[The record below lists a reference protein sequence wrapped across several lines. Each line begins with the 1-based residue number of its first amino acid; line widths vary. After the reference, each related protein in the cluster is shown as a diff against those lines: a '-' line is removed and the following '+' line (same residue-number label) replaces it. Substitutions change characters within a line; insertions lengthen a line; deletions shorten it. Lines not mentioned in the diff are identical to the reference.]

1 VPASFVPV
9 NTGWFGRRGRDMLRP
24 PQRTTLETA
33 MIDLYAM
40 GSPNV
45 VKIYIA
51 LEEMGLPYTVHPVD
65 VFGEEQFKSEF
76 LRLNPVAKVPV
87 ITDHDGPGRKP
98 YTLFESGAILLYLA
112 EKTGQLLPK
121 DPVARFDAIQW
132 MMVQMTLV
140 GPMFGQYVHFMRFA
154 PTGNDYSRDRYRT
167 QVRRALDVLEKRLAV
182 VPFLGGESYSIADI
196 ATFPWARN
204 VGTFLGKPAEAD
216 YPKLMA
222 WVATIAARPA
232 VARALAAVDDVR
244 TKTTQF
250 DRAGAEAMDRLF
262 GRGRFAA

>member
-1 VPASFVPV
+1 
-9 NTGWFGRRGRDMLRP
+9 
-24 PQRTTLETA
+24 

-65 VFGEEQFKSEF
+65 VFGGEQFKPEF
-76 LRLNPVAKVPV
+76 LRLNPLAKVPV
-87 ITDHDGPGRKP
+87 ITDHEGPGGKP

-112 EKTGQLLPK
+112 EKTGRFLPK
-121 DPVARFDAIQW
+121 DRVARFDAIEW

-154 PTGNDYSRDRYRT
+154 PKGNDYALDRYRT
-167 QVRRALDVLEKRLAV
+167 QVRRALEAMEKRLAA
-182 VPFLGGESYSIADI
+182 VPFLGGLSYSIADI
-196 ATFPWARN
+196 ATYPWVRN
-204 VGTFLGKPAEAD
+204 VGTFLGREAEAD

-222 WVATIAARPA
+222 WVATITGRAA
-232 VARALAAVDDVR
+232 VARALAAVEDVR
-244 TKTTQF
+244 AKTTPF
-250 DRAGAEAMDRLF
+250 DKAGAEAMDRLF

>member
-1 VPASFVPV
+1 
-9 NTGWFGRRGRDMLRP
+9 
-24 PQRTTLETA
+24 

-65 VFGEEQFKSEF
+65 VFGEEQFKREF
-76 LRLNPVAKVPV
+76 LKLNPNAKVPV
-87 ITDHDGPGRKP
+87 ITDHDGPGGKP

-112 EKTGQLLPK
+112 EKTGQFLPK
-121 DPVARFDAIQW
+121 DPVGRFDAIQW

-154 PTGNDYSRDRYRT
+154 PKGNDYSVDRYRT
-167 QVRRALDVLEKRLAV
+167 QVRRVLATLEERLGV
-182 VPFLGGESYSIADI
+182 VPFLGGQSYSIADI
-196 ATFPWARN
+196 ATFPWARG
-204 VGTFLGKPAEAD
+204 VGTFLGKPAEAE

-222 WVATIAARPA
+222 WVATVDSRSA
-232 VARALAAVDDVR
+232 VTRALAAVDEVR
-244 TKTTQF
+244 AKTTAF
-250 DRAGAEAMDRLF
+250 DKAGEGAKDRLF
-262 GRGRFAA
+262 GRGRHAA

>member
-1 VPASFVPV
+1 
-9 NTGWFGRRGRDMLRP
+9 
-24 PQRTTLETA
+24 

-65 VFGEEQFKSEF
+65 VFGGEQFKPEF
-76 LRLNPVAKVPV
+76 LRLNPLAKVPV
-87 ITDHDGPGRKP
+87 ITDHEGPGGKP

-112 EKTGQLLPK
+112 EKTGRFLPK
-121 DPVARFDAIQW
+121 DTVARFDAIEW

-154 PTGNDYSRDRYRT
+154 PKGNDYALDRYRT
-167 QVRRALDVLEKRLAV
+167 QVHRALEAMEKRLAA
-182 VPFLGGESYSIADI
+182 VPFLGGQSYSIADI
-196 ATFPWARN
+196 ATYPWVRN
-204 VGTFLGKPAEAD
+204 VGTFLGSEAEAD

-222 WVATIAARPA
+222 WVATITGRAA
-232 VARALAAVDDVR
+232 VARALAAVEDVR
-244 TKTTQF
+244 AKTTPF
-250 DRAGAEAMDRLF
+250 DKAGAEAMDRLF

>member
-1 VPASFVPV
+1 
-9 NTGWFGRRGRDMLRP
+9 
-24 PQRTTLETA
+24 

-65 VFGEEQFKSEF
+65 VFGEAQFKPEF
-76 LRLNPVAKVPV
+76 LKLNPNAKVPV
-87 ITDHDGPGRKP
+87 ITDREGPGGKP

-112 EKTGQLLPK
+112 EKTGQFLPK
-121 DPVARFDAIQW
+121 DTVARFDAIQW

-154 PTGNDYSRDRYRT
+154 PKGNDYSLDRYRT
-167 QVRRALDVLEKRLAV
+167 QVRRVLGTLEERLGV
-182 VPFLGGESYSIADI
+182 VPFLGGDSYSIADI
-196 ATFPWARN
+196 ATFPWARA

-222 WVATIAARPA
+222 WVATINTRPA
-232 VARALAAVDDVR
+232 VTRALAAVDEVR

-250 DRAGAEAMDRLF
+250 DKAGADALDRVF
-262 GRGRFAA
+262 GRGRHAA

>member
-1 VPASFVPV
+1 
-9 NTGWFGRRGRDMLRP
+9 
-24 PQRTTLETA
+24 
-33 MIDLYAM
+33 MIDFYAM

-65 VFGEEQFKSEF
+65 VFGEAQFNPEF

-87 ITDHDGPGRKP
+87 IIDHDGPGGNP

-112 EKTGQLLPK
+112 DKTGQFLPQ
-121 DPVARFDAIQW
+121 DPIARFDAIQW

-154 PTGNDYSRDRYRT
+154 PKGNDYALDRYRT
-167 QVRRALDVLEKRLAV
+167 QVRRALKVLETRLSV
-182 VPFLGGESYSIADI
+182 VPFLGGEGYSIADM
-196 ATFPWARN
+196 ATYPWARN
-204 VGTFLGKPAEAD
+204 VGAFLGKAAETD
-216 YPKLMA
+216 FPKLMG
-222 WVATIAARPA
+222 WVANIAVRPA
-232 VARALAAVDDVR
+232 VARALAAVEDVR
-244 TKTTQF
+244 AKITQF
-250 DRAGAEAMDRLF
+250 ERADSDALDRLF

>member
-1 VPASFVPV
+1 
-9 NTGWFGRRGRDMLRP
+9 
-24 PQRTTLETA
+24 

-65 VFGEEQFKSEF
+65 VFGEAQFSAEF
-76 LRLNPVAKVPV
+76 LRLNPNAKVPV
-87 ITDHDGPGRKP
+87 IVDREAAGGQP
-98 YTLFESGAILLYLA
+98 YTVFESGAILVYLA
-112 EKTGQLLPK
+112 DKTGRFLAK
-121 DPVARFDAIQW
+121 DGAARYDALQW
-132 MMVQMTLV
+132 MMVQMTTI

-154 PTGNDYSRDRYRT
+154 PKGNDYSLNRYRT
-167 QVRRALDVLEKRLAV
+167 QVRRVLAVLEARLAA
-182 VPFLGGESYSIADI
+182 VPFLGGQGYSIADI

-204 VGTFLGKPAEAD
+204 VGTLLGKAAEGD

-222 WVATIAARPA
+222 WVGGIAARQA
-232 VARALAAVDDVR
+232 VVRALAAVDDVR

-250 DRAGAEAMDRLF
+250 DQANAEAMDRLF
-262 GRGRFAA
+262 GRGQHNAAA

>member
-1 VPASFVPV
+1 
-9 NTGWFGRRGRDMLRP
+9 
-24 PQRTTLETA
+24 

-51 LEEMGLPYTVHPVD
+51 LEEMALPYIVHPVD
-65 VFGEEQFKSEF
+65 VFGQAQFKPEF

-87 ITDHDGPGRKP
+87 ITDREGPNGTP

-112 EKTGQLLPK
+112 EKAGQFLPK
-121 DPVARFDAIQW
+121 DPVERFDAIQW

-154 PTGNDYSRDRYRT
+154 PKGNDYALDRYRT
-167 QVRRALDVLEKRLAV
+167 QVRRALQVLEQRLGV
-182 VPFLGGESYSIADI
+182 VPFLGGASYSIADI
-196 ATFPWARN
+196 ATYPWARN
-204 VGTFLGKPAEAD
+204 VATFLGKPAEND
-216 YPKLMA
+216 YPRLMA
-222 WVATIAARPA
+222 WVATITARPA

-250 DRAGAEAMDRLF
+250 DKADAEAMDRLF

>member
-1 VPASFVPV
+1 MLHPA
-9 NTGWFGRRGRDMLRP
+9 LRKIWSS
-24 PQRTTLETA
+24 Q

-65 VFGEEQFKSEF
+65 VFGEAQFKLEF

-87 ITDHDGPGRKP
+87 IVDHDGPGGKP
-98 YTLFESGAILLYLA
+98 YKLFESGAILLYLA
-112 EKTGQLLPK
+112 RKTEQFLPA
-121 DPVARFDAIQW
+121 DAVEQFDVIQW

-140 GPMFGQYVHFMRFA
+140 GPMFGQFVHFIRFA
-154 PTGNDYSRDRYRT
+154 PKGNEYSLDRYRT
-167 QVRRALDVLEKRLAV
+167 QMRRALDVLDKRLSE
-182 VPFLGGESYSIADI
+182 VPFLDGASYSIADI

-204 VGTFLGKPAEAD
+204 VGTFLSKAAEAD

-222 WVATIAARPA
+222 WVETIAARPA
-232 VARALAAVDDVR
+232 VQRALAAVDDVR
-244 TKTTQF
+244 AKTTQF
-250 DRAGAEAMDRLF
+250 DKAGAEAMDHLF
-262 GRGRFAA
+262 GRGRYSAAA